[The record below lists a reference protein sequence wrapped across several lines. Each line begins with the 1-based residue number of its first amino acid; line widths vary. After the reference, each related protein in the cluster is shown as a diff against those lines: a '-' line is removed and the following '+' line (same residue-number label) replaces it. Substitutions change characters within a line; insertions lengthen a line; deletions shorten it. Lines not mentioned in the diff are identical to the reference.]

1 MALKRT
7 NSVRESR
14 LQREQ
19 TIRRGLGNRQAT
31 RELARSYA
39 GVSIDHG
46 SRCLIGPK
54 GSVPLTKTEWLVL
67 DRLARSTGA
76 VVTREAI
83 LTAAWGGAYMDAT
96 PLLHDAISRLRRR
109 FQAAGATQNPM
120 VTLHGVGYRLVPD

>member
-19 TIRRGLGNRQAT
+19 ALRRGLGT
-31 RELARSYA
+31 RPPAREAGRSYA
-39 GVSIDHG
+39 GVCIDQG
-46 SRCLIGPK
+46 ARCLVGPK
-54 GSVPLTKTEWLVL
+54 GHVPLTKTEWLVL
-67 DRLARSTGA
+67 DRLARSAGT

-109 FQAAGATQNPM
+109 FQAAGAKQNPM